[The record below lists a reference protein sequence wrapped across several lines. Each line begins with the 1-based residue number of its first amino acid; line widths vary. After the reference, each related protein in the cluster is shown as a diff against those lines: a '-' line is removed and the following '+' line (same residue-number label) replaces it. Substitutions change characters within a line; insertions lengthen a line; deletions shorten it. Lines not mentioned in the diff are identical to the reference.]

1 MNNKTRIRITESDL
15 HRIVRES
22 VNRVLTEMDEGW
34 TLNMGSKLKPS
45 MFDGKNDHIR
55 KQRAM
60 QYLRD
65 RYQRQGGYSDEQMD
79 TLANGDTDDSFSS
92 NQLRQIS
99 KDSEGGSPYS
109 LARYGRNKWQ

>member
-22 VNRVLTEMDEGW
+22 VNRVLTEMDEGTRTDW
-34 TLNMGSKLKPS
+34 TMKMGSKVKPS
-45 MFDGKNDHIR
+45 FLDGENDYIR
-55 KQRAM
+55 KSRAM

-65 RYQRQGGYSDEQMD
+65 RYQRQGGYSDDQMD

-92 NQLRQIS
+92 NQLRQLS
-99 KDSEGGSPYS
+99 KDSE
-109 LARYGRNKWQ
+109 